1 MDRKEAVE
9 IIKIE
14 RQCVERNTQNECD
27 RDCANCDLLLLDEK
41 IFAAYDMAIAALE
54 EKDHRCSNCRH
65 GDYAQGNVF
74 YCLAHSSFHDGNAY
88 CSEWEE
94 EQ

>member
-1 MDRKEAVE
+1 MDRKEAIK
-9 IIKIE
+9 IIKE
-14 RQCVERNTQNECD
+14 RYEFWQKHYAEECKD
-27 RDCANCDLLLLDEK
+27 YGEALG
-41 IFAAYDMAIAALE
+41 MAIAALE

-74 YCLAHSSFHDGNAY
+74 YCLAHSSFHDGNEC

-94 EQ
+94 EQE